1 MALFNRR
8 KPVPVVGSRPVSVGE
23 RDLQAAASLLPR
35 FLAAVDDRGVRQ
47 GALAIA
53 LAAGAP
59 TLQEAALAQMRTGD
73 SGIDRPWRWL
83 RAVGR
88 QAYRQGD
95 DDLVVHVVLFAL
107 YWMLNIQPTAGFA
120 DHQDMRMD
128 DPPADILADLYA
140 LALEALP
147 SHDPGRVVIDH
158 PTGTVTVDT
167 VLTGCAAQALTLQ
180 HQLPADVIEQA
191 RRYAS

>member
-1 MALFNRR
+1 MALFNRK
-8 KPVPVVGSRPVSVGE
+8 KPEPVVEPRPVSVGE
-23 RDLQAAASLLPR
+23 KDLQAAAALLPR

-53 LAAGAP
+53 QAAGAP
-59 TLQEAALAQMRTGD
+59 TMQEAVLAQMRTGD

-88 QAYRQGD
+88 QAHRQGD
-95 DDLVVHVVLFAL
+95 DDLVVHVVLFSL
-107 YWMLNIQPTAGFA
+107 YWMLNIQPTAGLA

-147 SHDPGRVVIDH
+147 GHDPDRIVIDH
-158 PTGTVTVDT
+158 PTGTVTVDS
-167 VLTGCAAQALTLQ
+167 VLVGCAAQALTLRDR
-180 HQLPADVIEQA
+180 LPDALVERA